1 MHPGDRPA
9 HLSRKTTMSA
19 VSKVRATKIRQQHS
33 ATKLT
38 KPGKAVN
45 GPNLVGQHE
54 GSAKK
59 AARKTAARKSA

>member
-1 MHPGDRPA
+1 
-9 HLSRKTTMSA
+9 MSA